1 MKARTYSQNTI
12 KILFG
17 ASGNQCAFPDCT
29 NPVIV
34 PGTPV
39 SDAAVAAQICHIYA
53 ASDNGPRGKQGLTAA
68 ERNAPDNLILMCGHH
83 HPQVDKQWET
93 YPADLLKAWKKS
105 HEAKFQPGTAD
116 ALKQQKSMQ
125 QWAFLQT
132 YSDQQIAA
140 EIKAI
145 RQGRF
150 INGYPTRQ
158 KAAELAER
166 IERTELAG
174 GSSEIRAKGLAWCA
188 RLLCQP
194 ETLSRAR
201 ELVEKSRALAQTSE
215 VMLAEAFIE
224 ATQDKHAGLALLA
237 PINTPAARAA
247 ALRIVTNAE
256 QARGAIAWVER
267 AGLTLDSFDAE
278 GKFFHITNELI
289 AERWQEALDHALQIT
304 DADTIEA
311 PVLHHPVGIACLVQT
326 VPVELRSSVLPQI
339 PFEVASFPLAADT
352 EALTLRQRAIKAF
365 EAVSAFA
372 LKAELVAAS
381 NSASDFALWLKLRD
395 PQAREEG
402 MEELRQS
409 MRDPEQSLRRV
420 SIALQFGLKLDLATI
435 EKEIDRRAA
444 LSGGGTADEATA
456 RLALAFMQGDPKGT
470 AEYIARHRRQL
481 YEHLHKSAIQTIEI
495 EMLARAGQ
503 LGTAKERLAE
513 ALADG
518 LGGHEQQHLNRIIAE
533 AEGADPA
540 AERKRQYEKTGRLN
554 DLINLVVLLEER
566 GFWQELLPFAERLFG
581 VTHAVNDAFRV
592 AKVLNEMARYDE
604 LLQFLEENMALVEQA
619 VELKTLLAWSLYRH
633 GRFDQAS
640 VLLRDL
646 GATRDDAND
655 RALRVNLAIASGK
668 WDELVEFS
676 TSEWNRRD
684 KRTAAELLVAAQ
696 IAQAVRGP
704 HAKDLTRAAADK
716 GPADANILMGAYMQA
731 TSAGWEGEGIAGG
744 WLQRAAELSGK
755 DGPLQ
760 QVTIREFF
768 DRKPEWDRRTSS
780 IWQQL
785 NEGKVPIFGVAHLL
799 HRSLIDFTL
808 LQALVNLP
816 ESDTRRR
823 GIVYAFSG
831 ARPGNITLSAV
842 TSIALDLT
850 AIFTLTLLGLL
861 PVAIAAYQRIVVPHS
876 TLGWLFE
883 ERQRATFHQPSRI
896 KEAHDLKRLIAE
908 GGLKVLPAQP
918 LSDLSL
924 AKEVGLEL
932 AGLLSAAARAKASD
946 GAAKYVIRSAPVHRA
961 DSLMEE
967 EADLSAHREYLC
979 SCQALVGKLR
989 AKGVLTRDEEQRALA
1004 YLRLHERRWECEPK
1018 IVDGGEMYLDN
1029 LATTYLQTVGILS
1042 KLKAAGLV
1050 AYVTEA
1056 EDKDANRLITYESLS
1071 DQQLALIE
1079 VIRKT
1084 LSDGLASGRVR
1095 GVKSPL
1101 IDDDKLLGPHPT
1113 FSVLGID
1120 DAVDALVI
1128 DDRSVNQ
1135 HPFMEANNRKTP
1147 ILTTLDL
1154 LDDLTLKDAI
1164 SEQSLYGYKTYLR
1177 RAGFQF
1183 IPVTEKEL
1191 LQHLTDAA
1199 LNDGEVVETAELRA
1213 IRESLL
1219 MARMRKILQIPTETK
1234 WLYESMRSVIRTTKE
1249 LWKQSADLEEAATRA
1264 EWLLGLLDVR
1274 GWAPSALPG
1283 NERNFALFAHAAHI
1297 QSLMSPPDDVPDSIR
1312 DAYYDW
1318 IDRRFLQELRD
1329 SEPEVFGWIVDRA
1342 REMIVHAAETA
1353 VGEFGAS

>member
-1 MKARTYSQNTI
+1 MNTRSYSQTTI
-12 KILFG
+12 KILFA
-17 ASGNQCAFPDCT
+17 ASGNQCAFHECT
-29 NPVIV
+29 NPVIA
-34 PGTPV
+34 PGTPE
-39 SDAAVAAQICHIYA
+39 SDAAVVAQICHIYA
-53 ASDNGPRGKQGLTAA
+53 VSDNGPRGKPGLTAD
-68 ERNAPDNLILMCGHH
+68 ERNSPDNLILLCGHH
-83 HPQVDKQWET
+83 HPLVDKQWQT

-105 HEAKFQPGTAD
+105 HEAKFQQGTAES
-116 ALKQQKSMQ
+116 LKLQDSIQQLG
-125 QWAFLQT
+125 FLQT

-140 EIKAI
+140 EIEAV
-145 RQGRF
+145 RQKRF

-188 RLLCQP
+188 RLLCQT

-201 ELVEKSRALAQTSE
+201 ELLEKSRALAQTGE
-215 VMLAEAFIE
+215 AMLAEAFIE
-224 ATQDKHAGLALLA
+224 ATQDKNAGLALLA
-237 PINTPAARAA
+237 PINTPPGLSA

-256 QARGAIAWVER
+256 QAGGAIAWVER

-304 DADTIEA
+304 DADTMET
-311 PVLHHPVGIACLVQT
+311 PVLHHVVGMACLVQT

-352 EALTLRQRAIKAF
+352 EALTLRRRAIKAF

-372 LKAELVAAS
+372 LKAEIVAAS

-395 PQAREEG
+395 PQAHDEG

-420 SIALQFGLKLDLATI
+420 SFALQFGLKLDLATI

-470 AEYIARHRRQL
+470 AAYIARYRGQL

-503 LGTAKERLAE
+503 LDTAKERLAE

-540 AERKRQYEKTGRLN
+540 AERKRQYEKTDRLN
-554 DLINLVVLLEER
+554 DLVNLIALLEQQQS
-566 GFWQELLPFAERLFG
+566 WQELLPFAERLLG
-581 VTHAVNDAFRV
+581 ITHALEDAFRV
-592 AKVLNEMARYDE
+592 ARVLNEVGRYDE

-619 VELKTLLAWSLYRH
+619 VELKALLAWSLYRR
-633 GRFDQAS
+633 GRFDDAS
-640 VLLRDL
+640 LLLREL
-646 GATRDDAND
+646 AATRDDAND

-676 TSEWNRRD
+676 AGEWNRRD
-684 KRTAAELLVAAQ
+684 KRTAAELLMAAQ

-704 HAKDLTRAAADK
+704 HAKYLTRAAAEK
-716 GPADANILMGAYMQA
+716 APAEPNILMGAYLQA
-731 TSAGWEGEGIAGG
+731 ASAGWEGEGSAGG
-744 WLQRAAELSGK
+744 WLLRAAELSGD

-760 QVTIREFF
+760 QMTIREFF

-785 NEGKVPIFGVAHLL
+785 NEGKVPIFGAAHLL

-808 LQALVNLP
+808 LQALANLP
-816 ESDTRRR
+816 ETDTRGR

-831 ARPGNITLSAV
+831 ARPAGITLPAI
-842 TSIALDLT
+842 TTIALDLT
-850 AIFTLTLLGLL
+850 AIFTLALLELL
-861 PVAIAAYQRIVVPHS
+861 PVAIGAYQLVIPHS
-876 TLGWLFE
+876 TLGWLFQ
-883 ERQRATFHQPSRI
+883 ERQRVTFHQPSRI
-896 KEAHDLKRLIAE
+896 KEAHDLKRLVAE
-908 GGLKVLPAQP
+908 GSLKVLPAQP
-918 LSDLSL
+918 LSDLNL
-924 AKEVGLEL
+924 AKEVGVEL
-932 AGLLSAAARAKASD
+932 AGLLSAAARAKASE
-946 GAAKYVIRSAPVHRA
+946 GAARYVIRSAPVHRA

-967 EADLSAHREYLC
+967 EADLSAHSEYLC
-979 SCQALVGKLR
+979 SCQALVEKLR
-989 AKGVLTRDEEQRALA
+989 TQGVLTLDEEQRALA
-1004 YLRLHERRWECEPK
+1004 YLKLHERRWSSEPK
-1018 IVDGGEMYLDN
+1018 IVDGAEIYLDN
-1029 LATTYLQTVGILS
+1029 LATTYLQTVGVLA
-1042 KLKAAGLV
+1042 KLKAAGIV
-1050 AYVTEA
+1050 AYVTED
-1056 EDKDANRLITYESLS
+1056 EDKDANRLISYESLS
-1071 DQQLALIE
+1071 DRQLGLIE
-1079 VIRKT
+1079 QIRKT

-1095 GVKSPL
+1095 AVKSPR
-1101 IDDDKLLGPHPT
+1101 IGDEELLGSHPT
-1113 FSVLGID
+1113 FSVLGIE
-1120 DAVDALVI
+1120 DAVEALVI
-1128 DDRSVNQ
+1128 DDRFVNR
-1135 HPFMEANNRKTP
+1135 HLFMEANNRKTP

-1154 LDDLTLKDAI
+1154 LDDLALKGAI
-1164 SEQSLYGYKTYLR
+1164 SEQSIYAHRTYLR

-1191 LQHLTDAA
+1191 LQHLTDAP

-1219 MARMRKILQIPTETK
+1219 MARMRKILQIPAETA
-1234 WLYESMRSVIRTTKE
+1234 WLHGSMRSAIRAIRE
-1249 LWKQSADLEEAATRA
+1249 LWKATDLDEAAARA

-1318 IDRRFLQELRD
+1318 IDRRFLQELHD
-1329 SEPEVFGWIVDRA
+1329 SEPEAFGWIVDRA
-1342 REMIVHAAETA
+1342 RELIVNATETA
-1353 VGEFGAS
+1353 VRQFGAS

>member
-1 MKARTYSQNTI
+1 MNTRSYSQTTI
-12 KILFG
+12 KILFA
-17 ASGNQCAFPDCT
+17 ASGNQCAFPECT
-29 NPVIV
+29 NPVIA
-34 PGTPV
+34 PGTPE
-39 SDAAVAAQICHIYA
+39 SDAAVVAQICHIYA
-53 ASDNGPRGKQGLTAA
+53 VSDNGPRGKPGLTAD
-68 ERNAPDNLILMCGHH
+68 ERNSPDNLILLCGHH
-83 HPQVDKQWET
+83 HPLVDKQWQT

-105 HEAKFQPGTAD
+105 HEAKFQQGTAES
-116 ALKQQKSMQ
+116 LKLQDSIQQLG
-125 QWAFLQT
+125 FLQT

-140 EIKAI
+140 EIEAV
-145 RQGRF
+145 RQKRF

-188 RLLCQP
+188 RLLCQK

-201 ELVEKSRALAQTSE
+201 ELLEKSRALAQTGE
-215 VMLAEAFIE
+215 AMLAEAYIE
-224 ATQDKHAGLALLA
+224 ATQDKNAGLALLA
-237 PINTPAARAA
+237 PINTPPALSA

-256 QARGAIAWVER
+256 QAGGAIAWVER

-304 DADTIEA
+304 DADTMET
-311 PVLHHPVGIACLVQT
+311 PVLHHVVGMACLVQT

-352 EALTLRQRAIKAF
+352 EALTLRRRAIKAF

-372 LKAELVAAS
+372 LKAEIVAAS

-395 PQAREEG
+395 PQAHDEG

-420 SIALQFGLKLDLATI
+420 SFALQFRLKLDLATI

-470 AEYIARHRRQL
+470 AAYIARYRGQL

-503 LGTAKERLAE
+503 LDTAKERLAE
-513 ALADG
+513 AFADG

-540 AERKRQYEKTGRLN
+540 AERKRQYEKTDRLN
-554 DLINLVVLLEER
+554 DLVNLIALLEQQQS
-566 GFWQELLPFAERLFG
+566 WQELLPFSERLFG
-581 VTHAVNDAFRV
+581 ITHALEDAFQV
-592 AKVLNEMARYDE
+592 AKVLNEVGRYGE
-604 LLQFLEENMALVEQA
+604 LLQFLQENLDLVQQA
-619 VELKTLLAWSLYRH
+619 VELKTMLAWSLYRH
-633 GRFDQAS
+633 GRFEEAS
-640 VLLRDL
+640 LLLREL
-646 GATRDDAND
+646 AASRDDANG

-676 TSEWNRRD
+676 TSEWNKRD
-684 KRTAAELLVAAQ
+684 ERTAAELLMAAQ

-704 HAKDLTRAAADK
+704 HAKELVRAAAEK
-716 GPADANILMGAYMQA
+716 APAEANILIGAYMHA
-731 TSAGWEGEGIAGG
+731 TSAGWEGEAIAGG
-744 WLQRAAELSGK
+744 WLQRAAELSGEN
-755 DGPLQ
+755 GPLQ
-760 QVTIREFF
+760 QVTMKELI

-785 NEGKVPIFGVAHLL
+785 NEGKVPIFGAAHLL

-808 LQALVNLP
+808 LQALANLP
-816 ESDTRRR
+816 ETDTRGR

-831 ARPGNITLSAV
+831 ARPAGITLPAI
-842 TSIALDLT
+842 TTIALDLT
-850 AIFTLTLLGLL
+850 AIFTLALLELL
-861 PVAIAAYQRIVVPHS
+861 PVAIGAYQLVIPHS
-876 TLGWLFE
+876 TLGWLFQ
-883 ERQRATFHQPSRI
+883 ERQRVTFHQPSRI
-896 KEAHDLKRLIAE
+896 KEAHDLKRLVAE
-908 GGLKVLPAQP
+908 GSLKVLPAQP
-918 LSDLSL
+918 LSDLNL
-924 AKEVGLEL
+924 AKEVGVEL
-932 AGLLSAAARAKASD
+932 AGLLSAAARAKASE
-946 GAAKYVIRSAPVHRA
+946 GAARYVIRSAPVHRA

-967 EADLSAHREYLC
+967 EADLSAHSEYLC
-979 SCQALVGKLR
+979 SCQALVEKLR
-989 AKGVLTRDEEQRALA
+989 TQGVLTLDEEQRALA
-1004 YLRLHERRWECEPK
+1004 YLKLHERRWSSEPK
-1018 IVDGGEMYLDN
+1018 IVDGAEIYLDN
-1029 LATTYLQTVGILS
+1029 LATTYLQTVGVLA
-1042 KLKAAGLV
+1042 KLKAAGIV
-1050 AYVTEA
+1050 AYVTED
-1056 EDKDANRLITYESLS
+1056 EDKDANRLISYESLS
-1071 DQQLALIE
+1071 DRQLGLIE
-1079 VIRKT
+1079 QIRKT

-1095 GVKSPL
+1095 AVKSPR
-1101 IDDDKLLGPHPT
+1101 IGDEELLGSHPT
-1113 FSVLGID
+1113 FSVLGIE
-1120 DAVDALVI
+1120 DAVEALVI
-1128 DDRSVNQ
+1128 DDRFVNR
-1135 HPFMEANNRKTP
+1135 HLFMEANNRKTP

-1154 LDDLTLKDAI
+1154 LDDLALKGAI
-1164 SEQSLYGYKTYLR
+1164 SEQSIYAHRTYLR

-1191 LQHLTDAA
+1191 LQHLTDAP

-1219 MARMRKILQIPTETK
+1219 MARMRKILQIPAETA
-1234 WLYESMRSVIRTTKE
+1234 WLHGSMRSAIRAIRE
-1249 LWKQSADLEEAATRA
+1249 LWRATDLDEAAARA

-1283 NERNFALFAHAAHI
+1283 NERYFALFAHAAHI

-1318 IDRRFLQELRD
+1318 IDRRFLQELHD
-1329 SEPEVFGWIVDRA
+1329 SEPEAFGWIVDRA
-1342 REMIVHAAETA
+1342 RELIVNATETA
-1353 VGEFGAS
+1353 VRQFGAS